1 MTNPFHFQLRI
12 TLRHMGS
19 SSGGDRLVVQ
29 TRGGGGSSS
38 SSPSVRHNVL
48 DVFGAAAEGDL
59 KDLSLAK
66 PSDEDLDTFSLS
78 REVAERELVRT
89 WEGNR
94 EITAITVYIPLQE
107 GVSFEGLVST
117 CAHGKGRSAPDR
129 QVGLIFILDQTIQ
142 VYSALCQ
149 CPPGNLFPVLLHQL
163 PPVRPPQGVQAGQR
177 RLQEA

>member
-1 MTNPFHFQLRI
+1 
-12 TLRHMGS
+12 MGS

-38 SSPSVRHNVL
+38 SSSSSVRHNVL

-59 KDLSLAK
+59 KDLSLAQ

-89 WEGNR
+89 REENR
-94 EITAITVYIPLQE
+94 EITAIRAYIFMQE

-129 QVGLIFILDQTIQ
+129 QVGLFFDQSKSTQHYVNVPLEIYFQ
-142 VYSALCQ
+142 FFYINSRPCDLPKASRLVNDAYRRLNRRQYPFVYL
-149 CPPGNLFPVLLHQL
+149 
-163 PPVRPPQGVQAGQR
+163 VRP
-177 RLQEA
+177 